1 MFANE
6 VKYSDYNV
14 ISFKID
20 DELLYKI
27 FWEAT
32 SSFYYDLK
40 IKINDKEPNVLFV
53 DFYKDWLVILTDEDD
68 DTIIEKPTIE
78 FRVNLEWKIQ
88 RFNKLVNVRK
98 DEIAQIYEKWAYDGD
113 VMKMV
118 ETNFDDDA
126 RNDLFK
132 IHLEEE
138 QPDKTK
144 KLVDKE
150 YTPSNGVIDVDF
162 VEVNNNQIGM
172 NDNGG

>member
-14 ISFKID
+14 ICFKID
-20 DELLYKI
+20 DDLLRNI

-32 SSFYYDLK
+32 SRFYYDLK

-53 DFYKDWLVILTDEDD
+53 DYYKDWLVILTDEDD
-68 DTIIEKPTIE
+68 DTFIEKPTIE

-98 DEIAQIYEKWAYDGD
+98 DEIAQIYEKWTYDGD

-138 QPDKTK
+138 QLDKTK

-150 YTPSNGVIDVDF
+150 YTPSNGIVDVDY
-162 VEVNNNQIGM
+162 VEVTDNQIGM